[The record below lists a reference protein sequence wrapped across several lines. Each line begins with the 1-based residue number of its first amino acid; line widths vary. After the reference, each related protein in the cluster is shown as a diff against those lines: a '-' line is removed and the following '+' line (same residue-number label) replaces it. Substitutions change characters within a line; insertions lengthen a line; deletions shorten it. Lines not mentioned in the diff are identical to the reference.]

1 VFVRELVSGE
11 LGRASN
17 ALADAAEGVVVDPRL
32 RATGH
37 ALLEVE
43 NVRLGYPVGD
53 SFHVAVASASFEVEA
68 RRRVIVIGRSGCGKS
83 TLLKAVAGF
92 VSPVDG
98 TIAVAGRT
106 SLAPG
111 PDRAFVFQE
120 FDQLFPWRTV
130 LDNVAYPLRVN
141 GRSRRA
147 AAAVAREFLELT
159 GLTGAADRYP
169 YQLSGGMKQRAAIA
183 RALALE
189 PSVLLMDEPFG
200 ALDAITRQQ
209 LQAELNQIVART
221 HVALLF
227 VTHSIEEAL
236 VLGDS
241 VVVLAGAPSSVAD
254 IVTVGDTDDDETAS
268 RLRALLAADSEDA
281 DGDGR

>member
-1 VFVRELVSGE
+1 
-11 LGRASN
+11 
-17 ALADAAEGVVVDPRL
+17 
-32 RATGH
+32 
-37 ALLEVE
+37 
-43 NVRLGYPVGD
+43 
-53 SFHVAVASASFEVEA
+53 
-68 RRRVIVIGRSGCGKS
+68 
-83 TLLKAVAGF
+83 
-92 VSPVDG
+92 
-98 TIAVAGRT
+98 
-106 SLAPG
+106 
-111 PDRAFVFQE
+111 
-120 FDQLFPWRTV
+120 
-130 LDNVAYPLRVN
+130 
-141 GRSRRA
+141 
-147 AAAVAREFLELT
+147 
-159 GLTGAADRYP
+159 
-169 YQLSGGMKQRAAIA
+169 MKQRAAIA

-221 HVALLF
+221 HVSLLF

-236 VLGDS
+236 VLGDR

>member
-1 VFVRELVSGE
+1 MFVRELVSGE
-11 LGRASN
+11 FGRASN

-221 HVALLF
+221 HVSLLF

-236 VLGDS
+236 VLGDR